1 MTSRQTTKNTNNVSK
16 ISSPRRQKEVGTP
29 THVSEPAFEFLLHA
43 MIEQVEMECLREYN
57 KQKKNRREEND
68 SKLEEMMT
76 NLNVNVNVNNGNTN
90 GNTNG
95 SNNSV
100 DDKSETNIGE
110 DEKPFDQK
118 EETNTTN
125 ANANANANANTTE
138 TTTKTKTTTIT
149 QKQKQI
155 QTEQQQQEEDE
166 KQYILMNENIAAKIE
181 RMGFDVGFRLVE
193 RLSQSKSLVPPN
205 AQSNTPTQTALQL
218 EAVKF
223 ICKEFWTEVFSKQID
238 KLQTNHRGVFV
249 LKDGSFKWL
258 DRMPDEMDVARVIAI
273 KILALPCG
281 LIRGAL
287 KNLGITAD
295 VSCDFW
301 DDEKNMNSCS
311 FNVKIK

>member
-1 MTSRQTTKNTNNVSK
+1 MTSRQTTKNTNNASK

-43 MIEQVEMECLREYN
+43 MIEQVEMECLRAYN
-57 KQKKNRREEND
+57 KQKKNRREENEN
-68 SKLEEMMT
+68 KLEEMMT
-76 NLNVNVNVNNGNTN
+76 NLNMNVNNGNTN
-90 GNTNG
+90 G
-95 SNNSV
+95 SNNNNV
-100 DDKSETNIGE
+100 DDKSETKIGE

-118 EETNTTN
+118 EEANANTNNNTTN
-125 ANANANANANTTE
+125 ANTNTTE
-138 TTTKTKTTTIT
+138 TTTKTTTTTTTIT